1 MERVQITGGGNGVYT
16 DTKGRRLYT
25 MGDYSP
31 AVGEW
36 VWTNGTTIYGH
47 QHSGGEQ
54 VAKIDAAVLSVP
66 IKKIED
72 DGHESNFLRKLQAN
86 GKVSKFVE
94 YGIDTISY
102 INDASHAYLQTN
114 DGDWYNIIT
123 GDYLGNFFASYVTLD
138 KDGNLLTI
146 LASNGGYSNFL
157 SKKELPYWTVPV

>member
-54 VAKIDAAVLSVP
+54 VSKIDTAVLSVP
-66 IKKIED
+66 LKKIED

-94 YGIDTISY
+94 SGIDTLNY
-102 INDASHAYLQTN
+102 INDASHAYLQTR
-114 DGDWYNIIT
+114 DGDW
-123 GDYLGNFFASYVTLD
+123 
-138 KDGNLLTI
+138 
-146 LASNGGYSNFL
+146 
-157 SKKELPYWTVPV
+157 